1 MDKMCNNPADQK
13 RRKKGMAKNLTI
25 YISDDIS
32 EKMAEYPEVNWSE
45 VCRKAITEYMHT
57 RSLDDFGQLA
67 EKLRSEGKEEYI
79 KGQTFFLEVAKQMTL
94 SDFEYWYPE
103 INKEIIVKKITPTGD
118 MFSTVEPYNDAAEY
132 LAIKEMRSKLTQFCK
147 SKEIKAPHYMSD
159 AFLKGAIRSF
169 MRLYRRATPKT

>member
-1 MDKMCNNPADQK
+1 MP
-13 RRKKGMAKNLTI
+13 KNLTI
-25 YISDDIS
+25 YIPDDVT

-45 VCRKAITEYMHT
+45 VCRKAITAYMHT

-67 EKLRSEGKEEYI
+67 EKLRSEGKEEFN

-94 SDFEYWYPE
+94 SDFEEWYPE

-118 MFSTVEPYNDAAEY
+118 LFSVIEPYEDAAEFQ
-132 LAIKEMRSKLTQFCK
+132 AIKEIRNKLTYFCK
-147 SKEIKAPHYMSD
+147 SKEIETPKHMSD

-169 MRLYRRATPKT
+169 MRLYRRATPRT